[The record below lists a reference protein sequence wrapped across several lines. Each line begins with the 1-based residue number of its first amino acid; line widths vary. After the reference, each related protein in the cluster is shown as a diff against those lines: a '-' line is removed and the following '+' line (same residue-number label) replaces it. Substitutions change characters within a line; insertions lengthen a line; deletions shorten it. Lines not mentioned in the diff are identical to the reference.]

1 MESDEEPPTLVST
14 ALASLDLENNP
25 DATTEQRKAPVPV
38 TIITGFLGSGKTTL
52 LLRLLSDPQQTRK
65 IAVILNEFGE
75 SSGID
80 KSLTMGK
87 DGTITEEWLELAN
100 GCFCCSIKDMGV
112 KAIENLIKKNKDF
125 DCVLLET
132 TGLAD
137 PAPIAS
143 MFWLDEALQSELYL
157 DGIVTVVDAKLIS
170 DYLGEAKEGG
180 GINEA
185 TKYREGD
192 AHNGRQIAL
201 ADRIVLNKVDLVDQ
215 ATIEKAESNIRAINT
230 VAKLNTAIR
239 ARVPL
244 DWIFDLHSF
253 DHHQKDPFADH
264 HGHGH
269 RLDPEVKTVTFSF
282 SGTVSQQRLDVWLQ
296 CLLWEKELPGM
307 PKDCEP
313 PCILRFKA
321 LIDMDHSPNK
331 YVVQAVQELFD
342 IQVGSQWETDAERM
356 NKLVFIGK
364 NLDQARLEQSFKASC
379 LASTQRQ

>member
-75 SSGID
+75 SGC
-80 KSLTMGK
+80 SL
-87 DGTITEEWLELAN
+87 IN
-100 GCFCCSIKDMGV
+100 GDPSSQRRDMGV

-143 MFWLDEALQSELYL
+143 MFWLDDALQSELYL
-157 DGIVTVVDAKLIS
+157 DGI
-170 DYLGEAKEGG
+170 
-180 GINEA
+180 
-185 TKYREGD
+185 
-192 AHNGRQIAL
+192 IAL

-239 ARVPL
+239 ARFGGRANRRVPL

-269 RLDPEVKTVTFSF
+269 RLDPQVKTVTFSF
-282 SGTVSQQRLDVWLQ
+282 SGTVSQQRLDIWLQ

-321 LIDMDHSPNK
+321 LIDMDHSPDK

-379 LASTQRQ
+379 LASTQQQ